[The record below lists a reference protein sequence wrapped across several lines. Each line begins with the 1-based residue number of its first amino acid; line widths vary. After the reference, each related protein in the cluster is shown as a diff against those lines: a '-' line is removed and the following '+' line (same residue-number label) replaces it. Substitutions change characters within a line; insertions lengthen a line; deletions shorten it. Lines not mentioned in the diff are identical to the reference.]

1 MKKLVSLFIT
11 GVVLFIAPTTSFSE
25 NPVQIDVL
33 YMNHGPMQ
41 PTLRELRKLFPEY
54 GDKIMVSWYD
64 FESDEG
70 QRFKSK
76 MGISHH
82 IPLVIWVDGR
92 SELMNN
98 GRKIKLEGFP
108 TGSGPSVFQGKWK
121 LEDLAGVL
129 DQATGGKK

>member
-1 MKKLVSLFIT
+1 MKKLFSLFII
-11 GVVLFIAPTTSFSE
+11 GIVLLIAPTMSFSE

-33 YMNHGPMQ
+33 YLNHGPMQ
-41 PTLRELRKLFPEY
+41 PTLRELRALFPEY

-64 FESDEG
+64 FESDAG

-92 SELMNN
+92 SGLMNN
-98 GRKIKLEGFP
+98 GRTIKFEGFP
-108 TGSGPSVFQGKWK
+108 TGSGPLFFQGKWK
-121 LEDLAGVL
+121 REDLTTIL
-129 DQATGGKK
+129 DRVTGKN

>member
-1 MKKLVSLFIT
+1 MKKMYFLFIF
-11 GVVLFIAPTTSFSE
+11 GMVLIIAPTTSFSE

-41 PTLRELRKLFPEY
+41 PTLRALRALFPQY

-64 FESDEG
+64 FESDAGE
-70 QRFKSK
+70 QFKSK

-92 SELMNN
+92 SELMNS
-98 GRKIKLEGFP
+98 GRPIKLEGFP
-108 TGSGPSVFQGKWK
+108 TGSGPSFFQGNWK
-121 LEDLAGVL
+121 LEDLVL
-129 DQATGGKK
+129 ILDAATGKN

>member
-1 MKKLVSLFIT
+1 MKKLYFLFII
-11 GVVLFIAPTTSFSE
+11 GVVLIIAPTTSFSK

-41 PTLRELRKLFPEY
+41 PTLRDLRALFPQY
-54 GDKIMVSWYD
+54 GDKIIVSWHD

-70 QRFKSK
+70 EHFKSK
-76 MGISHH
+76 MGISRH

-98 GRKIKLEGFP
+98 GRTIKFEGFP
-108 TGSGPSVFQGKWK
+108 TGSGPSFFQGKWK
-121 LEDLAGVL
+121 LEDLVSVL
-129 DQATGGKK
+129 DRVTEKN

>member
-1 MKKLVSLFIT
+1 MKKFYSLFII
-11 GVVLFIAPTTSFSE
+11 GVVLFIAPMVSFSK

-41 PTLRELRKLFPEY
+41 PTLRELRALFPEY
-54 GDKIMVSWYD
+54 GDKLAVSWYD

-70 QRFKSK
+70 ESFKSK

-82 IPLVIWVDGR
+82 TPLAIWVDGR

-98 GRKIKLEGFP
+98 GCTIKFEGFP
-108 TGSGPSVFQGKWK
+108 TGSGPSFFQGKWK
-121 LEDLAGVL
+121 LEDLAIIL
-129 DQATGGKK
+129 DRVTGNN

>member
-1 MKKLVSLFIT
+1 MRKLVSLFIT
-11 GVVLFIAPTTSFSE
+11 GVVLFIAPTTSFSQ

-33 YMNHGPMQ
+33 YLNHGPMR
-41 PTLRELRKLFPEY
+41 PTLRELRTLFPEY

-76 MGISHH
+76 MGINHH

-98 GRKIKLEGFP
+98 GRKIKFEGFP
-108 TGSGPSVFQGKWK
+108 TGSGPSFFQGKWK

-129 DQATGGKK
+129 DRVTGSN

>member
-1 MKKLVSLFIT
+1 MKKLYPLFII
-11 GVVLFIAPTTSFSE
+11 GVVLLIAPTASFSE

-33 YMNHGPMQ
+33 YLNHGPMQ
-41 PTLRELRKLFPEY
+41 PTLRELRALFPQY
-54 GDKIMVSWYD
+54 GDKIRVSWYD

-76 MGISHH
+76 MGINHH

-98 GRKIKLEGFP
+98 GRTIKFEGFP
-108 TGSGPSVFQGKWK
+108 TGSGPSFFQGKWK

-129 DQATGGKK
+129 DQVTASN

>member
-1 MKKLVSLFIT
+1 MKKLYFLFII

-41 PTLRELRKLFPEY
+41 PTLRDLRALFPQY

-70 QRFKSK
+70 ERFKSK
-76 MGISHH
+76 RGISQH

-98 GRKIKLEGFP
+98 GRTIKFEGFP
-108 TGSGPSVFQGKWK
+108 TGSGPSFFQGKWK
-121 LEDLAGVL
+121 LEDLVIIL
-129 DQATGGKK
+129 DRMTGKN